1 MFRGFIFSFQV
12 HPDPTSPLH
21 RAHFFDL
28 ASGTVSCE
36 IGGMQTRPLG
46 KTGLNLSVV
55 SYGAASIGNEYG
67 NLDEAQGI
75 RSLHVALD
83 GGVNF
88 IDTSPYYGR
97 TLSEKVLGKAFKEI
111 RRDRFLLGT
120 KCGRYDVDKFDF
132 SAERVTRSVDESLQ
146 RMGVDYLDIIQCH
159 DIEFGNL
166 DQVVEEALPALHKLQ
181 KQGKV
186 RFVGVTGFP
195 LKIFKYILDRT
206 ELDCVLSYCHYSLNN
221 TSLLALIPYLKSK
234 GIGIMNASPF
244 SERLLTRQPLP
255 SWHHA
260 PPVLREY
267 CRKAVE
273 HCDRQGVDI
282 ASLAIRFCV
291 ENPDFTTTVAGTANS
306 INMANILKWIEQP
319 LDREL
324 LAEVQRIL
332 EPVKNVLWPVGRPEN
347 SENQEAG
354 L

>member
-1 MFRGFIFSFQV
+1 
-12 HPDPTSPLH
+12 
-21 RAHFFDL
+21 
-28 ASGTVSCE
+28 
-36 IGGMQTRPLG
+36 MQTRSLG
-46 KTGLNLSVV
+46 KTGLKLSIV

-111 RRDRFLLGT
+111 RRDRFILGT

-146 RMGVDYLDIIQCH
+146 RMGLDYLDIIQCH
-159 DIEFGNL
+159 DIEFGDL
-166 DQVVEEALPALHKLQ
+166 DQVVNEALPALRRLQ
-181 KQGKV
+181 QDGKV

-195 LKIFKYILDRT
+195 LKTFNTILGRAP
-206 ELDCVLSYCHYSLNN
+206 LDCMLSYCHYSLNN
-221 TSLLALIPYLKSK
+221 TSLAGLLPYLNSK
-234 GIGIMNASPF
+234 GVGIMNASPF

-255 SWHHA
+255 VWHHA
-260 PPVLREY
+260 PPLLREY
-267 CRKAVE
+267 CRQAVE
-273 HCDRQGVDI
+273 HCDRKGVDI

-291 ENPDFTTTVAGTANS
+291 ENPDITTTVAGTANPA
-306 INMANILKWIEQP
+306 NMANILKWIEAP
-319 LDREL
+319 LDHDL
-324 LAEVQRIL
+324 LGEVLKIL

-347 SENQEAG
+347 SADQEAG